1 VLGWNA
7 VNLYDLGLET
17 DGYYDGYDDKCNPT
31 IMNEFAAAA
40 FRFGHSLL
48 KPQFAQV
55 SDMFCNFYLVKNLSN
70 N

>member
-1 VLGWNA
+1 MELGKLSLIFLFQEN
-7 VNLYDLGLET
+7 

-48 KPQFAQV
+48 KPAFAQV
-55 SDMFCNFYLVKNLSN
+55 RIIRHKK
-70 N
+70 